1 MCMSLCRQFLIFVM
15 GVIVNLKQLADWES
29 DMMQEMAQYQDWY

>member
-1 MCMSLCRQFLIFVM
+1 MQEYEIKYGCDCEFESV
-15 GVIVNLKQLADWES
+15 ADWES

>member
-1 MCMSLCRQFLIFVM
+1 MQIGYCEFESV
-15 GVIVNLKQLADWES
+15 ADWES